1 MRYNYNKFRAFSL
14 FPPCRSL
21 LAEDCDE
28 QTRNP
33 LESSAERLQRGENK
47 EVLKTKK
54 NSGFTLVETLVAVG
68 IFSLV
73 ISVAV
78 GTFVGSSSSQKKI
91 VELSDTQR
99 EASYLMETVSR
110 ELRMAT
116 AISDGTDGNN
126 DQQNNSDSEIEFT
139 NYENILIKYCRAD
152 SSGACDGGGDYF
164 ARDGEIINSSSIKIT
179 NLIFYTSESFTSIQ
193 PVITMAMKVKS
204 TGKYGTE
211 FPLQNSIAL
220 RLYE

>member
-1 MRYNYNKFRAFSL
+1 MKHNHNKFQA
-14 FPPCRSL
+14 
-21 LAEDCDE
+21 
-28 QTRNP
+28 
-33 LESSAERLQRGENK
+33 SSFKFQDR
-47 EVLKTKK
+47 
-54 NSGFTLVETLVAVG
+54 SGFTLVEILVAVG

-78 GTFVGSSSSQKKI
+78 GIFVGGSGSQKKI

-99 EASYLMETVSR
+99 EAGYLMETVSR
-110 ELRMAT
+110 ELRMAI
-116 AISDGTDGNN
+116 AIDPSQENN
-126 DQQNNSDSEIEFT
+126 NTHEIEFT

-152 SSGACDGGGDYF
+152 SSGACDNGGDYF

-179 NLIFYTSESFTSIQ
+179 NLIFYVTDNFDGLVPLGDKKQ
-193 PVITMAMKVKS
+193 PVITVAMKVKS

>member
-1 MRYNYNKFRAFSL
+1 MKYNYNKFRAFSL
-14 FPPCRSL
+14 FPPRRSL
-21 LAEDCDE
+21 SAEDCDE

-33 LESSAERLQRGENK
+33 LKFSVERLRRGENG

-78 GTFVGSSSSQKKI
+78 GIFVGSSSSQKKI
-91 VELSDTQR
+91 VELFDTQR

-179 NLIFYTSESFTSIQ
+179 NLIFYTSESFTNIQ

-211 FPLQNSIAL
+211 FTLQNSIAL